1 MIPYPKNSPEI
12 IDLSIINE
20 SMASLGAKKN
30 WIFPPTYKI
39 PPLLRIWIFGGCVID
54 LELNYIPSL
63 FLFIVFLPL
72 SLFLT
77 HDQMIISCKTRG

>member
-30 WIFPPTYKI
+30 WIFPPTYQI
-39 PPLLRIWIFGGCVID
+39 PLQLRIWIFGGWV
-54 LELNYIPSL
+54 L
-63 FLFIVFLPL
+63 
-72 SLFLT
+72 LT
-77 HDQMIISCKTRG
+77 

>member
-39 PPLLRIWIFGGCVID
+39 PLLSSESEFLAVMVVID

-77 HDQMIISCKTRG
+77 HDHFM